1 VPIELNCPECGASLT
16 IPDGSAGR
24 QTRCPRCSAVFAA
37 PPATDDPGT
46 NHTEP
51 NSIGANSTG
60 APLTPPDGPATVDTS
75 NPYAPTFSSAP
86 IQPQRSSDWAP
97 RQIAY
102 DEVFSKAWA
111 IFKEQW
117 LMACAAILIVG
128 GVNFGLGVIQSILT
142 QLVAAAGDEPAIVFG
157 SQFVIGAGRWLLQI
171 WLQIGQTIVL
181 LDIARGR
188 EVKLGKIFGG
198 GPLLLKTI
206 LAVIMVSLAIGAI
219 AMVLVG
225 IPAAVGLAITQEPGG
240 AMIGAVVGLL
250 IAIFPIFVVSLM
262 FSQVQILIVDRGLE
276 SVDSLRTSYDIT
288 NGNKLTLFV
297 IGLLMGA
304 VFLVAVIAG
313 LLALCVG
320 IIPAM
325 IGAGAFGSLLLVVAY
340 LCMTGQQVATERT
353 FISPAPT

>member
-1 VPIELNCPECGASLT
+1 MPIELNCPGCGATLT

-37 PPATDDPGT
+37 PSAAEDAAPQDPAPSAPQD
-46 NHTEP
+46 
-51 NSIGANSTG
+51 TG
-60 APLTPPDGPATVDTS
+60 APFTPPDGPATVDTR

-86 IQPQRSSDWAP
+86 MQPQGSADWAP
-97 RQIAY
+97 REIAY
-102 DEVFSKAWA
+102 DEVFSKTWA

-117 LMACAAILIVG
+117 LMTCAAILIVG
-128 GVNFGLGVIQSILT
+128 GINFGLSVIQNVLT
-142 QLVAAAGDEPAIVFG
+142 QVVAAVGDEQAVVFAA
-157 SQFVIGAGRWLLQI
+157 QFMIGAGRWLIQI
-171 WLQIGQTIVL
+171 WLQIGQTMVL

-188 EVKLGKIFGG
+188 EVNLGKIFGG
-198 GPLLLKTI
+198 GPLLLKTL

-219 AMVLVG
+219 AAVLVG
-225 IPAAVGLAITQEPGG
+225 IPAATGLAVTQEPGG
-240 AMIGAVVGLL
+240 AAIGAVVGVL
-250 IAIFPIFVVSLM
+250 IAIVPIFIVSLM

-304 VFLVAVIAG
+304 VFVVAMMAG

-325 IGAGAFGSLLLVVAY
+325 IGASAFGSLLLVVAY

-353 FISPAPT
+353 FVSPAPA